1 MTGANLLSAISI
13 GQIIG
18 VVCLAVLLAAV
29 AVIITCVAVKRR
41 RDAAKKNAEKSS
53 AVEKAAAV
61 SAMDADRAAQAVKAA
76 QAQKKAEKS
85 EEQRSERKPE
95 TVERVSTIEES
106 GDGTLSLG
114 GSARFASAVLEML
127 GDRAQV
133 APESEKAVLPEL
145 VFEEDEEGDVIRA
158 SREVVEDG
166 KTKYIIIKYS
176 KSFSAKLIQSED
188 KVKEYYS
195 VLKNYLLSYKK
206 IKNRISWKWE
216 TFRLGR
222 KMLAKLKIR
231 GKTLSVCL
239 ALDPKEYEGSKFH
252 VQDVSGVASYA
263 ETPCMYKIKNDKRLR
278 YVKELIDR
286 LMLES
291 GTTRGEEQSVDY
303 VSQYPYDSTQSLIAR
318 KLIRQLTEEEASS
331 GTTFK
336 PRGTVQAAEVDRL
349 MRDEVAASLIEKS
362 SDVSDRTKL
371 AIVNIDTLSQTFA
384 EGELVTLDEIKKRVK
399 GFPKSATCLKV
410 LARGTLDKRLIVK
423 ADSFSIEAVK
433 MILLVGGKVVK
444 VGE

>member
-29 AVIITCVAVKRR
+29 AVIIVCVAVKRR
-41 RDAAKKNAEKSS
+41 KDAAKKNPKKLS
-53 AVEKAAAV
+53 AAEKAAAV
-61 SAMDADRAAQAVKAA
+61 SAIDAERAAQAAKAA
-76 QAQKKAEKS
+76 QAQMKAEKS
-85 EEQRSERKPE
+85 EERENAKKPE
-95 TVERVSTIEES
+95 PVERVSTIEES
-106 GDGTLSLG
+106 GEALTIG
-114 GSARFASAVLEML
+114 GSQRFASAVLEML
-127 GDRAQV
+127 GDSAKI
-133 APESEKAVLPEL
+133 APESEEAVLPEP
-145 VFEEDEEGDVIRA
+145 VFEEDEEGDVVRA

-195 VLKNYLLSYKK
+195 ELKNYLLSYKK

-222 KMLAKLKIR
+222 KMLAKLRIR
-231 GKTLSVCL
+231 GKTISVCL
-239 ALDPKEYEGSKFH
+239 ALDPKEFEGTKFH
-252 VQDVSGVASYA
+252 VQDVSEVASYA

-278 YVKELIDR
+278 YVKELIDK

-291 GTTRGEEQSVDY
+291 GTTRGAEQSEDY
-303 VSQYPYDSTQSLIAR
+303 AAQYPYDSTPSLIAR
-318 KLIRQLTEEEASS
+318 KLIKQLTEEEASS
-331 GTTFK
+331 GTVFK
-336 PRGTVQAAEVDRL
+336 PRETVRAAEVDRL
-349 MRDEVAASLIEKS
+349 MRDEVAASLVEKS
-362 SDVSDRTKL
+362 FDVSDKTKL
-371 AIVNIDTLSQTFA
+371 AIVNIDTLSQTF
-384 EGELVTLDEIKKRVK
+384 ENGELVTLDEIKKRVK

-423 ADSFSIEAVK
+423 ADAFSIEAVK